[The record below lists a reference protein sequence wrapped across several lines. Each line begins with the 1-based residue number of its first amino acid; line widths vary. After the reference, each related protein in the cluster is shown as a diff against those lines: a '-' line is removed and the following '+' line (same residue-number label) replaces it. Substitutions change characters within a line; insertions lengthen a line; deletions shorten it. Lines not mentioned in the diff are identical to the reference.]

1 MTPLAMGL
9 LAVMVA
15 VCVGLGRWIAML
27 RRRFAAAEAARAT
40 AVATI
45 AGLQAAS
52 ALALRDRDVALAD
65 RDVAQADLAWVERV
79 LRERV
84 EADALD
90 QLAAEQARVEA
101 ARTAAQRAT
110 DVTALDAFTEEIA
123 ADVWRDLGLN
133 PEAFA
138 RDADLVW
145 TGKLHE
151 FLHYAAL
158 RLQDRNPVR
167 TVGDVIRLLT
177 RAA

>member
-1 MTPLAMGL
+1 MTPLAMGII
-9 LAVMVA
+9 AAMVA
-15 VCVGLGRWIAML
+15 VCAGLGRWVVLL
-27 RRRFAAAEAARAT
+27 RRQFAATDAARAT
-40 AVATI
+40 AVAATT
-45 AGLQAAS
+45 GLQAAS
-52 ALALRDRDVALAD
+52 ALALRDRDMAMAD
-65 RDVAQADLAWVERV
+65 RDIAQADLAWVERV

-90 QLAAEQARVEA
+90 QLAAEQARVAA
-101 ARTAAQRAT
+101 ARDAAQRAT

-123 ADVWRDLGLN
+123 AGVWRDLGLN
-133 PEAFA
+133 PEAFS
-138 RDADLVW
+138 READLVA

-158 RLQDRNPVR
+158 RMQDRNPVR